1 MKLSILFTVFFC
13 SFPVSAEI
21 NTIKVGEYDIEYEMR
36 GTGKATIFLEAGGS
50 AGLNDWDPIY
60 NELTKSARTIR
71 YSRIGN
77 GNSSPVKKNYSSEEY
92 AKEANTLLKELNI
105 EGEIVYVAHSYGA
118 YIARIFASK
127 YPERMAAMML
137 IEPASEHDVDI
148 MRSIDLDRAE
158 LEIAQ
163 VKLDDMKNG
172 MSNHYLDFWSKRPLP
187 DYPEITDIP
196 VTVIASVKK
205 YENPPL
211 LLFTDKARNMWGKLH
226 TQWARKFP
234 KGKAVLTH
242 KSYHYPQ
249 NDEPEMVI
257 EEIIEL
263 LNRAYE
269 H

>member
-13 SFPVSAEI
+13 SFPASAEI

-158 LEIAQ
+158 L
-163 VKLDDMKNG
+163 
-172 MSNHYLDFWSKRPLP
+172 
-187 DYPEITDIP
+187 
-196 VTVIASVKK
+196 
-205 YENPPL
+205 
-211 LLFTDKARNMWGKLH
+211 
-226 TQWARKFP
+226 
-234 KGKAVLTH
+234 
-242 KSYHYPQ
+242 
-249 NDEPEMVI
+249 
-257 EEIIEL
+257 
-263 LNRAYE
+263 
-269 H
+269 